1 MLLTKKFGQC
11 GQNHLGQNSFD
22 QNNTNNERLTMFKP
36 KQTVCA
42 IPSRKSPVA
51 IAILSALLTLTAN
64 TAIAAEEAEQANESE
79 EEDVQVIVISGTRAS
94 VQSTINIKRNSIQIV
109 DGLSAED
116 IGDIP
121 ALSIGA
127 ALEQVTGATAHQENG
142 GATELSIRG
151 LGPFLGTTVVNG
163 REATNGSG
171 NRAVNFSIFPS
182 EMFNKVTI
190 HKTQA
195 AEYIEGAVSGQV
207 HLDTKKPLLYGKR
220 LLQGNL
226 LVAHSPDE
234 ANIVGGQDYGSRA
247 TLAYIDQ
254 FEFDNGTSLGVS
266 FGVQVRDESNPEQ
279 EYQTTS
285 GGGRLEACEL
295 TSFDANALP
304 TDTSGRCHDG
314 SADVSND
321 AIQDLIDANPNY
333 DSVADI
339 PFAYIPRD
347 HRYRQNTTDDE
358 REALFGSI
366 QFQPN
371 DRLDILFDFQ
381 YSKRDQREL
390 RKDFQYATTQEDIS
404 ALTSNP
410 YTGEVFSSISETNL
424 SSYTTN
430 FQRLEEYNG
439 FGINF
444 DYQVTDNLTLNFD
457 YANSDTHRVETDIEL
472 RLGATDNNLVGG
484 NADDFTVQLITNGNN
499 PGAALGTILDNGGNG
514 FEVTDPSYFNARNR
528 ARIRARQIIRD
539 NTLDAFR
546 ADLTWSRNEGAINT
560 VKAGVRSSTMEYMT
574 LGGLRNSAGQSLFED
589 EDLVTP
595 NGSADNT
602 VTDAILANVL
612 ACADQSFPESGFLS
626 NVRNGELITNA
637 DTGTAVSHYATFNF
651 DCAVNAWLQN
661 YGGISGIQ
669 YQNGISSGTNDVTE
683 DTTAFYV
690 QADFLTDISGY
701 EVRGNFGVRYVD
713 TEITSVGYRAPITVE
728 EFNEGFVVTQ
738 GDTSNGFETDTQKN
752 DYQEI
757 LPSITVIVDLDEDL
771 VLRTGLFRGMSRPD
785 PHSYGNGRAVQ
796 DNDISNAYSTLA
808 EAVNGISATG
818 NPYLNP
824 ILSDNLDLGLEWY
837 ANTDTMIAGMLYWKD
852 FNGGFE
858 TVAQLETFNLD
869 GNQVQGL
876 VETTQISDE
885 TNTVKGFELTLTHSF
900 DYLPG
905 FWSGFGAKFSYNYA
919 DSDFEFEDQHGGDG
933 ITVSVDQET
942 GEITQTPL
950 IGIIPPANLFGLSKH
965 VSSTQLYWSDEDL
978 DIKLLYKT
986 RTGYFQQFGRDTQGR
1001 VRYTDDTKILDLN
1014 MSYRLTDNYKLSFQA
1029 KNITDE
1035 PRIDYRPV
1043 QGQVHQ
1049 TLSYGPRFFLGIKGK
1064 F

>member
-1 MLLTKKFGQC
+1 MQLTKKIEE
-11 GQNHLGQNSFD
+11 SI
-22 QNNTNNERLTMFKP
+22 QNNINNERLTMIKA
-36 KQTVCA
+36 KQSKRA
-42 IPSRKSPVA
+42 FPSRKSPVA
-51 IAILSALLTLTAN
+51 IAILSAILSLTAN
-64 TAIAAEEAEQANESE
+64 TTVLAQEAEDVDESDDE
-79 EEDVQVIVISGTRAS
+79 EQVVVITGTRAS
-94 VQSTINIKRNSIQIV
+94 VQSSINIKRNSTQIV
-109 DGLSAED
+109 DGFSAED

-127 ALEQVTGATAHQENG
+127 ALEQITGATAHQENG
-142 GATELSIRG
+142 GASELSVRG

-182 EMFNKVTI
+182 EMFNKVSI
-190 HKTQA
+190 HKTQS

-220 LLQGNL
+220 LFQGNFQL
-226 LVAHSPDE
+226 AHSPDE
-234 ANIVGGQDYGSRA
+234 ANIEGGQDFGSRA

-266 FGVQVRDESNPEQ
+266 FGAQLRDESNPEQ

-295 TSFDANALP
+295 TSFDSNALP

-321 AIQDLIDANPNY
+321 AIQDLIDSNPNY
-333 DSVADI
+333 NSVDDI

-358 REALFGSI
+358 REAIFGSI

-371 DRLDILFDFQ
+371 DRLDMLLDFQ

-404 ALTSNP
+404 SLTSNP
-410 YTGEVFSSISETNL
+410 YSGEVFSSISETNL

-430 FQRLEEYNG
+430 FQRLEEYKG
-439 FGINF
+439 FGFNV
-444 DYQVTDNLTLNFD
+444 DYRLSENLTLNFD
-457 YANSDTHRVETDIEL
+457 YSSSETNRVETDIEL

-484 NADDFTVQLITNGNN
+484 NADDFTVQLDTNGNN
-499 PGAALGTILDNGGNG
+499 PGAAIGTILDSGGNG

-528 ARIRARQIIRD
+528 ARIRARQLSRD

-546 ADLTWSRNEGAINT
+546 TDLTWARNEGAIHT
-560 VKAGVRSSTMEYMT
+560 VKAGVRFSSMEYVT
-574 LGGLRNSAGQSLFED
+574 LGGLRNAAGQSLFED
-589 EDLVTP
+589 EDLVSP
-595 NGSADNT
+595 DGGADNT
-602 VTDAILANVL
+602 VTDAILADVL

-626 NVRNGELITNA
+626 NVRDGELITNA
-637 DTGTAVSHYATFNF
+637 ETGTSVSHYATFNF
-651 DCAVNAWLQN
+651 ECAANAWLQN
-661 YGGISGIQ
+661 YGGLSGIQ
-669 YQNGISSGTNDVTE
+669 YQNGINSGTNDVTE
-683 DTTAFYV
+683 DTNAFYI
-690 QADFLTDISGY
+690 QADFSTEISDY
-701 EVRGNFGVRYVD
+701 PVRGNFGVRYVD
-713 TEITSVGYRAPITVE
+713 TEITSVGYRGPITVE
-728 EFNEGFVVTQ
+728 EFNEGFVVTE
-738 GDTSNGFETDTQKN
+738 GDTSDGFETDTQRSS
-752 DYQEI
+752 YQEI
-757 LPSITVIVDLDEDL
+757 LPSLTVIIDLDDDL
-771 VLRTGLFRGMSRPD
+771 VLRSGLFRGMSRPD
-785 PHSYGNGRAVQ
+785 PHSYGNGRSIQ
-796 DNDISNAYSTLA
+796 DNDISNAYSSLS
-808 EAVNGISATG
+808 EAVNGIGATG

-824 ILSDNLDLGLEWY
+824 ILSNNLDLGLEWY
-837 ANTDTMIAGMLYWKD
+837 ANDDTMIAGMFYWKK

-869 GNQVQGL
+869 GNEVQGL
-876 VETTQISDE
+876 VETTQISDD
-885 TNTVKGFELTLTHSF
+885 TSTVKGFELTMAHSF

-905 FWSGFGAKFSYNYA
+905 FLSGLGAKISYNYA

-933 ITVSVDQET
+933 TTITVDQDT

-950 IGIIPPANLFGLSKH
+950 IGIIEPANLFGLSKH
-965 VSSTQLYWSDEDL
+965 VSSTQLYWNDEDW
-978 DIKLLYKT
+978 DVRLLFKT
-986 RTGYFQQFGRDTQGR
+986 RSGYFQQFGRDTQGR
-1001 VRYTDDTKILDLN
+1001 IRYTDATQILDLN
-1014 MSYRLTDNYKLSFQA
+1014 MSYRLTDDIKLNFQA

-1043 QGQVHQ
+1043 GGQVHQ
-1049 TLSYGPRFFLGIKGK
+1049 ALSYGPRLFLGVKAK

>member
-1 MLLTKKFGQC
+1 MLLTKKLEEFI
-11 GQNHLGQNSFD
+11 
-22 QNNTNNERLTMFKP
+22 QNNTNNVRLTMLKP
-36 KQTVCA
+36 KQTTDA
-42 IPSRKSPVA
+42 FHSPKSPLA
-51 IAILSALLTLTAN
+51 IAVLAALLTLNAN
-64 TAIAAEEAEQANESE
+64 TAVSAQEAEQVEESDD
-79 EEDVQVIVISGTRAS
+79 EDVEIIVITGTRAS
-94 VQSTINIKRNSIQIV
+94 VQSSIDIKRNSTQIV
-109 DGLSAED
+109 DGFSAED
-116 IGDIP
+116 IGGIP

-127 ALEQVTGATAHQENG
+127 ALEQITGATAHQENG
-142 GATELSIRG
+142 GASELSIRG

-190 HKTQA
+190 HKTQS

-226 LVAHSPDE
+226 QIAHSPDE
-234 ANIVGGQDYGSRA
+234 ANITGGQDFGSRA

-254 FEFDNGTSLGVS
+254 FEFDNGSSLGISV
-266 FGVQVRDESNPEQ
+266 GAQVRDESNPEQ

-321 AIQDLIDANPNY
+321 AIQDLIDSNPNY
-333 DSVADI
+333 NSVEDI

-347 HRYRQNTTDDE
+347 HRYRQNTTDDN
-358 REALFGSI
+358 REAFFGSV

-371 DRLDILFDFQ
+371 EGLDIMFDFQ

-410 YTGEVFSSISETNL
+410 YTGEVFSSTSETNL

-439 FGINF
+439 YGINV
-444 DYQVTDNLTLNFD
+444 DYQLTDNLTLKFD
-457 YANSDTHRVETDIEL
+457 FANSDTHRVETDIEL

-499 PGAALGTILDNGGNG
+499 PGAATGTILDNGGNG

-528 ARIRARQIIRD
+528 ARVRARQIIRD

-546 ADLTWSRNEGAINT
+546 TDLTWSRDEGAIHT
-560 VKAGVRSSTMEYMT
+560 VKAGVRSSTMEYVT
-574 LGGLRNSAGQSLFED
+574 LGGLRNAAGQSLFED

-595 NGSADNT
+595 NGGADNA
-602 VTDAILANVL
+602 VTDAALASVL

-626 NVRNGELITNA
+626 NVRNGQLITNA
-637 DTGTAVSHYATFNF
+637 NTGTAVSQYATFNF
-651 DCAVNAWLQN
+651 NCAVNAWLQN
-661 YGGISGIQ
+661 YGGLSGIQ
-669 YQNGISSGTNDVTE
+669 FQNGINSGTNDVTE
-683 DTTAFYV
+683 DTLAFYV
-690 QADFLTDISGY
+690 QADFLTDISNY
-701 EVRGNFGVRYVD
+701 EVRGNFGVRYVE

-728 EFNEGFVVTQ
+728 EFNEGFVVTE
-738 GDTSNGFETDTQKN
+738 GDTSGGFETDTQKSR
-752 DYQEI
+752 YQEV
-757 LPSITVIVDLDEDL
+757 LPSLTVIVDLDEDL
-771 VLRTGLFRGMSRPD
+771 LLRTGLFRGMSRPD

-824 ILSDNLDLGLEWY
+824 ILSDNLDIGLEWY
-837 ANTDTMIAGMLYWKD
+837 ANPDTMLAGMLYWKE

-869 GNQVQGL
+869 GNEVQGL

-885 TNTVKGFELTLTHSF
+885 TSTVKGFEVTMTHSF

-919 DSDFEFEDQHGGDG
+919 DSDFEYEDQHGGDG
-933 ITVSVDQET
+933 ITVAVDQET
-942 GEITQTPL
+942 GAVTQTPL

-965 VSSTQLYWSDEDL
+965 VSSTQLYWNDEEW
-978 DIKLLYKT
+978 DIRLLYKT

-1001 VRYTDDTKILDLN
+1001 VRYTDSTQILDLN
-1014 MSYRLTDNYKLSFQA
+1014 MSYRLTDNFKLSFQA

-1049 TLSYGPRFFLGIKGK
+1049 ALSYGPRLFLGVKGK